1 MLFLKENPNNSR
13 DVIRENVLDLKVLID
28 FRNAL
33 QEANTSRDSA

>member
-1 MLFLKENPNNSR
+1 MLFLKENTNNSR